1 MANNEQDTNEQ
12 ASGLHR
18 RDVLAGGVATA
29 ATAALPG
36 IALAAAITT
45 KEGVNIFGA
54 VYMDPRYLAT
64 FNGRAYAAGNIGAVH
79 TLIRNKFPNRSDLQ
93 WGLYQKWVEPNAANW
108 GSQAAFDNWPYFSQ
122 EARHDLEK
130 LPATFSNPKNAM
142 NPFDTTQVAA
152 NLMEHL
158 DEVIRIALW
167 DFAVPIKITVGKK
180 RRRHHGLTTEWD
192 PVPNAGTNPHVQ
204 PNGLTI
210 NIDCPEGGWQGYTLW
225 RNKSST
231 DHITKF
237 VAKWQVPKAPVN
249 QEGQIIFIFN
259 GLESLSGPGVTGGI
273 LQPVLQWT
281 RDGWYMR
288 SWYVLADFDAAA
300 HPDLPALNSRV
311 DQSQP
316 GGDNHRYYSKAVPA
330 ATGDIITGTIEGG
343 RDATGKFSYTSSLSL
358 AGQVNQDTVLS
369 FTDIPELVYAVCAVE
384 SYGVTLKPPRKPDY
398 PADPI
403 TMSALDLQVQQR
415 PVNPIVWEKS
425 NKVGGDYVVT
435 TASGK
440 LDFKLA

>member
-1 MANNEQDTNEQ
+1 MANDEHDANGQT
-12 ASGLHR
+12 ARLRR
-18 RDVLAGGVATA
+18 RDVLAGGAATA

-36 IALAAAITT
+36 MASAAAITT
-45 KEGVNIFGA
+45 PEGVNIFGA

-64 FNGRAYAAGNIGAVH
+64 FNGRAYSAGNIGAVH
-79 TLIRNKFPNRSDLQ
+79 TMIIHKFPNRNDLQ
-93 WGLYQKWVEPNAANW
+93 WGLYQKDVEPTAANW
-108 GSQAAFDNWPYFSQ
+108 GSQAAYDNWPYFSQ

-130 LPATFSNPKNAM
+130 LPAKFADPKNAM

-167 DFAVPIKITVGKK
+167 DFAVPIQIKVGKK

-192 PVPNAGTNPHVQ
+192 PVPQQGTNPHVQ

-259 GLESLSGPGVTGGI
+259 GLESLSGPGVMGGI

-281 RDGWYMR
+281 SNGWYMR
-288 SWYVLADFDAAA
+288 SWYVLADFDPVA
-300 HPDLPALNSRV
+300 HPDLPDLNSAV
-311 DQSQP
+311 GQDHP
-316 GGDNHRYYSKAVPA
+316 GGDNHRYYSKAVKVV
-330 ATGDIITGTIEGG
+330 TGDTITGTIEGG
-343 RDATGKFSYTSSLSL
+343 RDATGKFSYSSSLAL
-358 AGQVNQDTVLS
+358 NGQPQPDTVLS
-369 FTDIPELVYAVCAVE
+369 FVDIPELVYAVCAVE
-384 SYGVTLKPPRKPDY
+384 SYGVTLRPPRKPDY

-403 TMSALDLQVQQR
+403 TMSSLDLQVQQR
-415 PVNPIVWEKS
+415 PVSPIVWEESK
-425 NKVGGDYVVT
+425 KVGGDYVVT
-435 TASGK
+435 TPGNK
-440 LDFKLA
+440 VDFRPA